1 MQHLHSQIGR
11 EEPGTVTLAGNA
23 RFNVVSLIGSQ
34 QADVKLTLKAQP
46 YYDVEQGAI
55 YLKDMQLVHYEVNP
69 EKLTGTLRTLEPY
82 LQQSLKSW
90 FDTQPAYRL
99 DASRSKSEALAKK
112 LAKGLEVKPGELV
125 IPFTR

>member
-1 MQHLHSQIGR
+1 
-11 EEPGTVTLAGNA
+11 
-23 RFNVVSLIGSQ
+23 
-34 QADVKLTLKAQP
+34 
-46 YYDVEQGAI
+46 
-55 YLKDMQLVHYEVNP
+55 
-69 EKLTGTLRTLEPY
+69 TLESY